1 MKTHIAPVTFAEIQE
16 ATRLHLRALPSAIDS
31 FVEDHILAS
40 NHYRI
45 VVAGE
50 TAGFASI
57 YEERLITQFALAEP
71 YRRCGQALFG
81 ELRRMEQVRS
91 AFVPTCDEF
100 FLAHALDDYR
110 QLAKQAYFFATPAG
124 DGEAVTANR
133 YPMRP
138 ATLQDAEFV
147 RQESGDFFE
156 KLERHIEAGELF
168 VTLRGEDP
176 VGFGVLV
183 KSTLYEDVASIGM
196 YTIERFRQAGVGTA
210 TIAML
215 IEECRQRSL
224 RPVAGCWYYNHRSRR
239 TLQRAGMYSATRLLK
254 IEF

>member
-1 MKTHIAPVTFAEIQE
+1 MDTRFAPVAFAEIRE
-16 ATRLHLRALPSAIDS
+16 ATREHLRVLPSPIDS
-31 FVEDHILAS
+31 FLEEHILAS

-57 YEERLITQFALAEP
+57 HEERLITQFALGEP
-71 YRRCGQALFG
+71 YRRYGQALFR
-81 ELRRMEQVRS
+81 ELREMEQVRS

-110 QLAKQAYFFATPAG
+110 QLAKQAYFFATPPAVG
-124 DGEAVTANR
+124 DKGATER
-133 YPMRP
+133 YSLRP
-138 ATLQDAEFV
+138 AALDDADFV

-156 KLERHIEAGELF
+156 HLERQIAAGELF
-168 VTLRGEDP
+168 VTLRDEER
-176 VGFGVLV
+176 VGFGILV
-183 KSTLYEDVASIGM
+183 ESTLYEDVASIGM
-196 YTIERFRQAGVGTA
+196 YTIERFRQAGAGTA

-215 IEECRQRSL
+215 IEECRRRSL

-239 TLQRAGMYSATRLLK
+239 TLQRAGMDSSTRLLK
-254 IEF
+254 IDY